1 MSHVLA
7 LSTGNM
13 IGLGTAGA
21 VFIALAVIASW
32 LVPRSHPGFPGR
44 AGLPFFVVGTVVLFA
59 GMLGAVVAFGA
70 EGEEAGAHGPAAA
83 HADTENEGANP
94 EVAKGPV
101 TTSAQPAQ
109 TIEVVGTEFAFE
121 FADRE
126 LTPGSYTFRLRNE
139 GNAPHNLVVSGP
151 EVDDASTEV
160 IGSGETSE
168 VTVAL
173 LPGTYKIYCSVPG
186 HEDAGMVTE
195 ITVAAPS

>member
-1 MSHVLA
+1 MLA

-21 VFIALAVIASW
+21 VFIVFAVIVSW

-44 AGLPFFVVGTVVLFA
+44 SGLPFFIVATVVLFA
-59 GMLGAVVAFGA
+59 GMMAAVVAFGA

-83 HADTENEGANP
+83 HAETEDEGAHP

-109 TIEVVGTEFAFE
+109 TIEVAGTEFAFE
-121 FADRE
+121 LPDKE
-126 LTPGSYTFRLRNE
+126 LTPGSYTFRLRND
-139 GNAPHNLVVSGP
+139 GKVAHNLVVSGP
-151 EVDDASTEV
+151 EADDVATDV
-160 IGSGETSE
+160 IGSGKTSE
-168 VTVAL
+168 VTVTL

-186 HEDAGMVTE
+186 HEEAGMVTE